1 LLPTVTVPKLRLVEL
16 TAKDPTDAPVPDSG
30 IARLGF
36 DAFEVRTMLPLAAPE
51 EVGVKLALK
60 LALWPAFK
68 LNGRLIPFTLNP
80 LPLAVAAE
88 IVTAVPPL
96 FVTVSDKLWL
106 LPTVT
111 VPKLRLAA
119 LAVKEP
125 TDAPVPESGIV
136 EVGFEAF
143 EVTVKLPLA
152 APEAVGAKVTLKLAL
167 WPALKVIGIE
177 IPLTLNP
184 LPLVATEEIVTLVPP
199 VLVSVSG
206 KVFALPILT
215 LPKFR
220 LPLLRPSAPGKVPV
234 PESPTA
240 NGGFEAFEAIVTL
253 PLTVP
258 ATVGLNDTLKLA
270 LCPAVKVTG
279 AVMPLTLNPVPL
291 AVTPEIVTLL
301 PPVLVTVSDNAS
313 PVPTAKLPKLRLP
326 ALTPRV
332 PGETPVPAR
341 GMVKVGVAA
350 FDVVVR
356 LPLADPDDAGTN
368 VTFTVV
374 L

>member
-1 LLPTVTVPKLRLVEL
+1 
-16 TAKDPTDAPVPDSG
+16 
-30 IARLGF
+30 
-36 DAFEVRTMLPLAAPE
+36 MPLAAPE
-51 EVGVKLALK
+51 EVGVKLTLK

-68 LNGRLIPFTLNP
+68 VIGAEIPLTLNP

-96 FVTVSDKLWL
+96 FVTVSGKLWL

-111 VPKLRLAA
+111 VPKLRLVA

-143 EVTVKLPLA
+143 EATVRLPLA

-167 WPALKVIGIE
+167 WPAFKLNGRL

-184 LPLVATEEIVTLVPP
+184 LPLAATAEIVTLVSP
-199 VLVSVSG
+199 VLVSVSD
-206 KVFALPILT
+206 KVVALPIVT

-220 LPLLRPSAPGKVPV
+220 LPVLIPSAPGKVPV

-240 NGGFEAFEAIVTL
+240 NEAFEAIVTL
-253 PLTVP
+253 PLTAP

-270 LCPAVKVTG
+270 LWPALKVRG

-291 AVTPEIVTLL
+291 AVTAEIVTLL
-301 PPVLVTVSDNAS
+301 PPVLVTVSDNAF
-313 PVPTAKLPKLRLP
+313 PVPTAKLPKLRLL
-326 ALTPRV
+326 ALTPSV

-350 FDVVVR
+350 FDVAVM
-356 LPLADPDDAGTN
+356 LPLADPDDVGAN